1 MSCNEIAW
9 LRFEILN
16 AIDRDDRLIIVF
28 NRRSWQK
35 NEKKEKKRSKNK
47 KLTLHVISFVL
58 LLTEFR
64 YILSTSLVY

>member
-35 NEKKEKKRSKNK
+35 NEKKKKKEKKQK
-47 KLTLHVISFVL
+47 
-58 LLTEFR
+58 
-64 YILSTSLVY
+64 

>member
-35 NEKKEKKRSKNK
+35 NEKKEKKRKEAKIKS
-47 KLTLHVISFVL
+47 
-58 LLTEFR
+58 
-64 YILSTSLVY
+64 

>member
-35 NEKKEKKRSKNK
+35 NEKKKKKRSKNK
-47 KLTLHVISFVL
+47 KLTLHVISFVFP
-58 LLTEFR
+58 LTEFR